1 MTRRYRKRKPS
12 AQLRTYR
19 SEGGGV
25 AHGPVKAVLEVKRDA
40 AVRTAS
46 SWLNLHL
53 LEHEQEQDARDGRKE
68 DVVHSERTSELESR
82 SRPGVSAMLQG
93 ERATHF
99 IISLPPKMIS
109 R

>member
-1 MTRRYRKRKPS
+1 MTRRYRKRRPC

-19 SEGGGV
+19 SERGGV

-46 SWLNLHL
+46 SGFNLHL
-53 LEHEQEQDARDGRKE
+53 LKHEQEQDARDGRKE

-82 SRPGVSAMLQG
+82 SRPGVSATLRG